1 MRFNSARPIKAL
13 TPKEQEGLRKL
24 LLPDAFPPNTPGT
37 DPPNQILSV
46 EEFLKMDPDLKTR
59 WGLQWNNFTQH
70 QSRSPNDQEATALI
84 FTFGD
89 TVGKFLI
96 DIIEI
101 GQESGETG
109 GKIRIVL
116 PDNYNPDNLESLGVF
131 ICKATRVWQ
140 KKVGL
145 YNQDKG
151 WDECEADYS
160 YTQLY
165 SPQKELTGTQHAAA
179 VKDWFYLTYGNI
191 HHLIGSGPQRLISG
205 KFWLRLLRILGVKK
219 PVNPMGIDHVQSIIN
234 NHYGCVIKQ
243 IRDTS
248 KFQWLGQNFPNP
260 A

>member
-1 MRFNSARPIKAL
+1 MRINSARPIKAL
-13 TPKEQEGLRKL
+13 TPKEQEGLRQL

-46 EEFLKMDPDLKTR
+46 EDLLKMDPDLKTR
-59 WGLQWNNFTQH
+59 WGLQWNNFPQP

-89 TVGKFLI
+89 TVGKNLI
-96 DIIEI
+96 DMIEI

-145 YNQDKG
+145 YD
-151 WDECEADYS
+151 
-160 YTQLY
+160 
-165 SPQKELTGTQHAAA
+165 
-179 VKDWFYLTYGNI
+179 
-191 HHLIGSGPQRLISG
+191 
-205 KFWLRLLRILGVKK
+205 
-219 PVNPMGIDHVQSIIN
+219 
-234 NHYGCVIKQ
+234 
-243 IRDTS
+243 
-248 KFQWLGQNFPNP
+248 
-260 A
+260 